1 MPWIR
6 IKKLTV
12 MFTLVIILLLVTSL
26 KMVQYHSRE
35 KNLLHQLQK
44 RREHLSE
51 IWTQC
56 FHATLDHK
64 ENIFE
69 NSQNEKELHHTIEK
83 TIHCK
88 VGFVAQKRQCVPC
101 PQGTFALE
109 QWVICTPLLS
119 CTEMYVDVQIG
130 NIMYTVGNWIF
141 YAARWNNYD
150 IIYAM
155 LESHDDSKLIDSDT
169 IQRLM
174 PHDNLLYLIGRCDQ
188 EENIKLLFARNN
200 EMLGHP
206 DKLYL
211 ILQHKPDCD
220 NDMVRFRLAMDY
232 VRILARLHSNK
243 TETLVLCNS
252 HSQSLLLSQFLITE
266 DLRLIIGA
274 FDNLPVLNKGIEGL
288 EAKVKCSRR
297 EIKGDFVAPEQK
309 WPYQSSKVFNHAQQ
323 PGYTEKSD
331 IWKIP
336 DVTQA
341 LLNKGSG
348 YQNILDLLEVVH
360 RKCKSLEPL
369 SRPTAAQVLQEYQFA
384 WKTLMVGK

>member
-1 MPWIR
+1 
-6 IKKLTV
+6 
-12 MFTLVIILLLVTSL
+12 
-26 KMVQYHSRE
+26 MVQYHSSE

-64 ENIFE
+64 ENILE

-119 CTEMYVDVQIG
+119 CTEMHVDVQIG

-155 LESHDDSKLIDSDT
+155 LESRDDSKLIDSDT

-188 EENIKLLFARNN
+188 EENIKLLIARNN
-200 EMLGHP
+200 EMLGRA

-252 HSQSLLLSQFLITE
+252 HSQSLLLSQFLITQ

-297 EIKGDFVAPEQK
+297 ELKGDFVAPEQK

-323 PGYTEKSD
+323 PGYAEKSD

-336 DVTQA
+336 DVTRA

-369 SRPTAAQVLQEYQFA
+369 SRPTATQVLQEYQFA
-384 WKTLMVGK
+384 WKTLIVGK